1 MKSRGVSD
9 EGQKVALMLHTGGMA
24 LQEVFYSLVDQDAD
38 LSLAESIKVLDE
50 ILSQRLISLS
60 NGICF
65 VSLNSKLTKQ
75 LTNLYVGCDRNRCH
89 APLRKLM
96 RQLWINR
103 LKNAVMHDHVNSLKR
118 RVMQNLKKPGGLW
131 RNMWYHHSRQR

>member
-96 RQLWINR
+96 RQLWINW
-103 LKNAVMHDHVNSLKR
+103 LKNAVMHDYAVNSLKR
-118 RVMQNLKKPGGLW
+118 RVMQN
-131 RNMWYHHSRQR
+131 